1 MVIDENVKKM
11 MGLCFIYTIITY
23 LFEVLLFVKKKKKTF
38 ELLVKKGS

>member
-23 LFEVLLFVKKKKKTF
+23 LFEVLLFVKKKKTF